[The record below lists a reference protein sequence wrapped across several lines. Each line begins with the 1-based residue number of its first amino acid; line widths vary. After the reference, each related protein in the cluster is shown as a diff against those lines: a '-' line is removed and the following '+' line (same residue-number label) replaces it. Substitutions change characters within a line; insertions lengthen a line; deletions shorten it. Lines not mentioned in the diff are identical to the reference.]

1 MEQNINQPNPLMAF
15 MRQPKIYIR
24 LPSNGQYWKK
34 DALIISE
41 TGEYPVYSMT
51 AKDELMLKIP
61 DALMNGQAVV
71 DVIQNCMP
79 NIKNAW
85 EIPNLDIDAIL
96 IAIRLAT
103 YGEKMSMPVKFGD
116 TLELEYDLDLHK
128 LLDSVMTQVTW
139 DPIVPINSEM
149 TIFVKPLTYK
159 SSNES
164 ALGTFETQK
173 ILQIVNSDGIDEQQ
187 KLSMFQDSFKKLTGI
202 TLGFVTNSIYQID
215 TSSGSTTDVKFIEE
229 YIANCD
235 KEVFNKVFQHLEKLR
250 EQNSVKPLVV
260 DVTDE
265 MKEAG
270 ITGETIEIPV
280 TFDAASFFD

>member
-1 MEQNINQPNPLMAF
+1 MAF
-15 MRQPKIYIR
+15 MRQPKIYIK
-24 LPSNGQYWKK
+24 LPSNGQYWKE
-34 DALIISE
+34 DALTVSE

-51 AKDELMLKIP
+51 ARDELMLKIP

-85 EIPNLDIDAIL
+85 ETPNLDIDAIL
-96 IAIRLAT
+96 VAIRLAT

-116 TLELEYDLDLHK
+116 NLELEYDLDLHR
-128 LLDSVMTQVTW
+128 LLDSLMSQITW
-139 DPIVPINSEM
+139 DSVVPINNEM

-159 SSNES
+159 NSNES

-173 ILQIVNSDGIDEQQ
+173 ILQIVNSDGLNEQQ
-187 KLSMFQDSFKKLTGI
+187 KLSMFQDSFKKLTAI
-202 TLGFVTNSIYQID
+202 TLGFVIDSIYQID
-215 TSSGSTTDVKFIEE
+215 TSSGSTTDVDFIKE

-235 KEVFNKVFQHLEKLR
+235 KDVFNKVFQHLEKLR
-250 EQNSVKPLVV
+250 EQNTVKPLIV

-265 MKEAG
+265 MREAG
-270 ITGETIEIPV
+270 IEGDTIEIPV